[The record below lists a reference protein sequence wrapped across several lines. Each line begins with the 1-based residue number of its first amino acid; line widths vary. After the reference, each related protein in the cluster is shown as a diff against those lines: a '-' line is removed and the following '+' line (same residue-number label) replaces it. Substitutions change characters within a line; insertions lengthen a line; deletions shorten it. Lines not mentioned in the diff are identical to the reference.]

1 MTDLTQIPE
10 DRESSNNHNINYE
23 NTDINAEDRE
33 SSNNSNTP
41 MDSNEEDKQPVFI
54 PQPPKIVSAS
64 VRYKRYKQLA
74 NRRNI
79 ATSPIST
86 LNLEE
91 NESSFDLSRE
101 PTSPTN
107 PVEPQKPNKSR
118 RKNKNKR
125 RLTI

>member
-1 MTDLTQIPE
+1 
-10 DRESSNNHNINYE
+10 
-23 NTDINAEDRE
+23 
-33 SSNNSNTP
+33 
-41 MDSNEEDKQPVFI
+41 MDSNEEEDKQPVFI

-91 NESSFDLSRE
+91 NESTFDLSRE
-101 PTSPTN
+101 PTSPNKSNRTT
-107 PVEPQKPNKSR
+107 KPNKSR
-118 RKNKNKR
+118 RKKQKQKTS
-125 RLTI
+125 LTI